1 VLRAVVALPGG
12 PAKPATDP
20 VSSERAKLAKPSPTP
35 KPNGAALSALSAS
48 SESRSIV
55 DACGMTAVQAVRRL
69 SEVATQGGVTQV
81 RLVAD
86 AAGIDAKV
94 LSWAT
99 ATDAEV
105 ESVRREGAKVL
116 FDLKLAPEQDPMP
129 RARGAHAP
137 GANTVTEVVVLKPG
151 ADTREL
157 ATVPDDGVAVRENR
171 ATFLVL
177 KNDLEGLLAAMMCA
191 NAAAAQGMKVDV
203 FFSFWA
209 VHLLRGE
216 KPRAG
221 AAAEPV
227 GFVEGLM
234 KWFVP
239 SGPRRQQLAKLRM
252 GGVGTRMLNWL
263 MRKRKILTLEQL
275 VEQAVKQE
283 VRFVVCSMSMGL
295 MGLTKRDIVDL
306 PNVEFAG
313 VASFVEHGRR
323 ASMSMVF

>member
-1 VLRAVVALPGG
+1 M
-12 PAKPATDP
+12 
-20 VSSERAKLAKPSPTP
+20 
-35 KPNGAALSALSAS
+35 
-48 SESRSIV
+48 
-55 DACGMTAVQAVRRL
+55 DACGLTAVQAVRRL
-69 SEVATQGGVTQV
+69 SEVATQGGVTHL
-81 RLVAD
+81 RLVGD

-116 FDLKLAPEQDPMP
+116 FDLKLAPEHDVEVP
-129 RARGAHAP
+129 RMRGASAP

-151 ADTREL
+151 ADERGL
-157 ATVPDDGVAVRENR
+157 ATVPDDGVATRENR

-221 AAAEPV
+221 AAVEPV
-227 GFVEGLM
+227 GLVEGLM

-239 SGPRRQQLAKLRM
+239 SGPSRQQLAKLRM